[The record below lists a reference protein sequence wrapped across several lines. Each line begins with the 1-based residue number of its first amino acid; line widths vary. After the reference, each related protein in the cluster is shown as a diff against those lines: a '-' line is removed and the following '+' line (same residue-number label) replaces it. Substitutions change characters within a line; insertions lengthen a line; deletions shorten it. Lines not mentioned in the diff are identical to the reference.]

1 MLCHSHVRSVFM
13 ASITPVL
20 RNLSGG
26 LLINP
31 LREHKPTVNYIF
43 DNNFPDL
50 SRQDN
55 ITQMNELVNE
65 FISTKEEKRLKQLVH
80 DMVNL
85 SNSFQDELLWRR
97 PVMKVLI
104 PFIADILYEN
114 IPAIADGSIEPMS
127 DDDVIQALH
136 EFTSMAASSVET

>member
-1 MLCHSHVRSVFM
+1 
-13 ASITPVL
+13 L
-20 RNLSGG
+20 RT
-26 LLINP
+26 INKSFT
-31 LREHKPTVNYIF
+31 RTQTTVNHIF
-43 DNNFPDL
+43 DNNFLDL

-55 ITQMNELVNE
+55 ITQMNELVKE
-65 FISTKEEKRLKQLVH
+65 FISTKEGKRLKQLVH